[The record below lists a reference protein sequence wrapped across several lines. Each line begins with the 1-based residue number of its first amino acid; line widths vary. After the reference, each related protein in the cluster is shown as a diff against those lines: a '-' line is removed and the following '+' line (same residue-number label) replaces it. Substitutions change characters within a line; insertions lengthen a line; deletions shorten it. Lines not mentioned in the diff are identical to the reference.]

1 LLKYRI
7 KRNSVAFDTALCFTP
22 AVQNPSISALSREDM
37 LRQAGVKVTQPRL
50 RVLSCLLEAQA
61 ALSHTEI
68 EAVLSAEGTGELDRV
83 TLYRVLDSLVGCGI
97 ASRSLDARGV
107 FRFML
112 KSVQLAHAEHAHFH
126 CQRCG
131 RVFCVE
137 SMHVPAP
144 SLPAGFVGIS
154 VVLEIS
160 GLCPPCASPE

>member
-1 LLKYRI
+1 
-7 KRNSVAFDTALCFTP
+7 
-22 AVQNPSISALSREDM
+22 M

-61 ALSHTEI
+61 ALSHAEI
-68 EAVLSAEGTGELDRV
+68 ESWLSAEDAGELDRV

-112 KSVQLAHAEHAHFH
+112 KSMQLAHAEHAHFH

-131 RVFCVE
+131 RVFCVA
-137 SMHVPAP
+137 SMPVPTP
-144 SLPAGFVGIS
+144 SLPTGFVGIS
-154 VVLEIS
+154 VALEIS
-160 GLCPPCASPE
+160 GLCPPCA

>member
-1 LLKYRI
+1 
-7 KRNSVAFDTALCFTP
+7 
-22 AVQNPSISALSREDM
+22 M

-61 ALSHTEI
+61 ALSHAEI
-68 EAVLSAEGTGELDRV
+68 EAALSAEETGELDRV

-137 SMHVPAP
+137 SIHAPAP
-144 SLPAGFVGIS
+144 SLPAGFIGMS
-154 VVLEIS
+154 VALEIR
-160 GLCPPCASPE
+160 GLCPPCAGPE